1 MIKFNAKEL
10 ANYII
15 YRYNLENKEISK
27 IKLHKIL
34 YYVYG
39 YIYKFTNQKLFAE
52 EFYNC
57 PYGPIIKDVHYS
69 MGKNDFKNLSSDI
82 DLLEKSLVIPK
93 LNLNIELLD
102 IINYIINIINSYTDE
117 EIIFKS
123 KMEKPCYMTEHDVKI
138 KDTLIHEYF
147 LSNDPLKIQD
157 EAEKNCCDFPILK
170 K

>member
-1 MIKFNAKEL
+1 MTKFNAKEL

-57 PYGPIIKDVHYS
+57 PYGPIVKDVHYS
-69 MGKNDFKNLSSDI
+69 MGKNDFKNLSCDK

-93 LNLNIELLD
+93 LNLNIEFLD
-102 IINYIINIINSYTDE
+102 IINQIMEIINSYTDE
-117 EIIFKS
+117 EIVFKS
-123 KMEKPCYMTEHDVKI
+123 KLEKPCYMTKYEDKI
-138 KDTLIHEYF
+138 KDTLICEFF
-147 LSNDPLKIQD
+147 LLNDPLIIQNED
-157 EAEKNCCDFPILK
+157 EKNYIDFWALK